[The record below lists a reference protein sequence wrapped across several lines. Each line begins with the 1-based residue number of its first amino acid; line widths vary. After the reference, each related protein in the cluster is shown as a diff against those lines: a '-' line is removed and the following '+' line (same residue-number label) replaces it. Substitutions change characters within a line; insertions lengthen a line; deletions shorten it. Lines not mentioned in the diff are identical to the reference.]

1 MPQVPLLGLWVPL
14 HHEQA
19 MDVITVGA
27 TLSSIVM
34 LGIQQR
40 KTFIAVKSE
49 GGNVKKGPPTFI
61 SKLVT
66 PVHLVSAAIAPI
78 VCVGSVAAST
88 LLDKPELRDELAL
101 PVELDLWVR
110 TAGKAAL
117 RVSAAVGLLALAR
130 AKGTIF
136 ETLGKQFHF
145 IGPREKGRVI
155 TSGWFARVRHPLY
168 SLTLGS
174 LGLFAVAFW
183 SWLPLVS
190 LGVCS
195 AAFIY
200 KIPMEERLI
209 TEDADLGAEYEAYKK
224 NVRWRLIPYLW

>member
-1 MPQVPLLGLWVPL
+1 MPQVPILGLWVPL

-19 MDVITVGA
+19 MDVIAVGA

-49 GGNVKKGPPTFI
+49 GGNLKKGPPTFV
-61 SKLVT
+61 SRLVT
-66 PVHLVSAAIAPI
+66 PVYLVSVAIAPI
-78 VCVGSVAAST
+78 VCVGSVAASI

-101 PVELDLWVR
+101 PVELDLWVK

-117 RVSAAVGLLALAR
+117 RVSAAMGLVAIDR

-136 ETLGKQFHF
+136 KALGKQFHY
-145 IGPREKGRVI
+145 IGLREKGRII
-155 TSGWFARVRHPLY
+155 TTGWFARVRHPLY
-168 SLTLGS
+168 SLTLGG
-174 LGLFAVAFW
+174 LGLYAVVFW
-183 SWLPLVS
+183 SWFPLVS
-190 LGVCS
+190 LGICS

-200 KIPMEERLI
+200 KIPVEERLI